1 VNAGTKW
8 KHHFSIF
15 VTHSSTPA
23 CQYNSVAV
31 ASRRAASH
39 ISYGLDPW
47 TLVESWSWPRGEESN
62 PGPGTTKA
70 RDTHQKLLVQF
81 YPHSLAGPTSQPNV
95 SSSPFRLGFQ
105 LPLLPSSLPN
115 LQTSHLH
122 GSTYSRTGGAKA
134 IGAAAARRRRR
145 RR

>member
-1 VNAGTKW
+1 METPLFN
-8 KHHFSIF
+8 FCD
-15 VTHSSTPA
+15 HSSTPA

-47 TLVESWSWPRGEESN
+47 TLVVVGKKATRARNHQSQRHPPETPR
-62 PGPGTTKA
+62 
-70 RDTHQKLLVQF
+70 LLVQF